1 MAKSKI
7 PKLKRGDTLVDLL
20 KQDPELNYIIAAPKL
35 FKKILVQPI
44 KDVKNLKENFKTAL
58 AVNLV
63 EELPLLGLLFGK
75 KKKGQGAQGAQDNKN
90 NDTLRK
96 TLKELKLIS
105 KVLRRRKKELKT
117 PTFGEKKSDK
127 DTAEEESGA
136 GTAVRKEKKQGVPL
150 WLAGGLAIA
159 ALMVASKFTNFDGDT
174 EDSKDVL
181 GEDLPDKVDEPKP
194 QKEEDTDKD
203 ISELKAV
210 GEELQ
215 ELTEMFPDYTDEL
228 DELEDLEETFDNV
241 LDKTGKETENINKE
255 KEKFE
260 KITGEKLATEGK
272 EPEDLDK
279 PAPSATTSRRKERKV
294 AAAKAKL
301 TPSQLKWLGDAD
313 VTDSNIMARM
323 PAPQAGEQAVGP
335 TPTPGAKPTPGTAST
350 EPLAQNIA
358 RYESGKAGYNAYNK
372 GTTGDTMIGSD
383 VPIDFSKM
391 TIEEYL
397 KRSKMPLPDR
407 LFAVGKYQIIPVT
420 MEAAVKKM
428 NLDPKTTYLDEGT
441 QDMIYREFL
450 IGSKRPNVSKFLSG
464 KSNDVDAAVLDLAME
479 FASIGVPYD
488 IQAKSMFGGTLPKNT
503 LKRGDSSYAGEGG
516 NKAHNP
522 PDNVIT
528 ALNQQREKNN
538 TPVASS
544 PSSGT
549 DMVDASSNVAAQ
561 RRRPSTQTQVLVV
574 NNTRTVSAS

>member
-7 PKLKRGDTLVDLL
+7 PKLKRGVTLVDLL

-44 KDVKNLKENFKTAL
+44 KDVINLKENFKTAL

-96 TLKELKLIS
+96 TFKELKLIS

-159 ALMVASKFTNFDGDT
+159 ALMVASNFTNFAGDT

-215 ELTEMFPDYTDEL
+215 ELLETFPDDT

-260 KITGEKLATEGK
+260 KNTGEKIATEGK

-279 PAPSATTSRRKERKV
+279 PGPSATTSRKEKRKV
-294 AAAKAKL
+294 AAAAKAKL

-313 VTDSNIMARM
+313 VMDSNIMARM
-323 PAPQAGEQAVGP
+323 PAPQAGEQPVGP
-335 TPTPGAKPTPGTAST
+335 APTPRDKPTPGTASDSQNDASVSSN
-350 EPLAQNIA
+350 EAVQLVKSKIGADEAQWNIFRSTVA
-358 RYESGKAGYNAYNK
+358 KIESGGKYDIVGGSNK
-372 GTTGDTMIGSD
+372 YYD
-383 VPIDFSKM
+383 
-391 TIEEYL
+391 
-397 KRSKMPLPDR
+397 
-407 LFAVGKYQIIPVT
+407 GKYQ
-420 MEAAVKKM
+420 MGAAAKTDGARIAGVPDPGHSSDP
-428 NLDPKTTYLDEGT
+428 NDPKRQAFRQSPNLQELLFAGFTIANHSYLQKNKKYNEKTT
-441 QDMIYREFL
+441 
-450 IGSKRPNVSKFLSG
+450 PG
-464 KSNDVDAAVLDLAME
+464 KL
-479 FASIGVPYD
+479 
-488 IQAKSMFGGTLPKNT
+488 QTL
-503 LKRGDSSYAGEGG
+503 GY
-516 NKAHNP
+516 AHNQGMGG
-522 PDNVIT
+522 
-528 ALNQQREKNN
+528 AEQWLNTGIVGSDGFGTKGTKYTDDLRANFIAAGYGDEKNN

-549 DMVDASSNVAAQ
+549 DMVNASTNVSAQ
-561 RRRPSTQTQVLVV
+561 KKQPSTQTQVLVV